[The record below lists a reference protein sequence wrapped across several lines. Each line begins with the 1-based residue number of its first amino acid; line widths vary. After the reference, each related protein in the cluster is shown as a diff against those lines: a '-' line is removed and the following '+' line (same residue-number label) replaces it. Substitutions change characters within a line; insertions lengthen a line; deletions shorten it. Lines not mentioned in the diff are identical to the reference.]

1 MKTSRFFLIFLIS
14 CHSLLANANLE
25 NSEKDLL
32 SLNLNVKNIKH
43 DKGRIFIAI
52 YNKEEEFMKERYADK
67 SVKVDAR
74 ENLKVQF
81 QLPPG
86 RYAITIFHDINDNNE
101 LNTNIIGIPKEPY
114 GFSNNPKITFGP
126 PNFKQASFDFSLPS
140 QDIEVVLK

>member
-1 MKTSRFFLIFLIS
+1 MKISRYFLIILIS

-25 NSEKDLL
+25 SSEKNLL

-43 DKGRIFIAI
+43 DKGSILIAI

-67 SVKVDAR
+67 SVKVDAL
-74 ENLKVQF
+74 ENLKVEL

-126 PNFKQASFDFSLPS
+126 PNFKQASFDFTLPS
-140 QDIEVVLK
+140 QDIEIVLK